1 MPWVLFD
8 FDGVIANSEA
18 AILLAMHDIARVK
31 GWPMVSSHALQTE
44 STRAL
49 MRRWG
54 IRFWHLPGL
63 VRMARKSL
71 AQHRHLIKPYPH
83 VLPALAWA
91 RDNAVRLGIVT
102 SNSPTLVRA
111 FLDEHLPQSG
121 FDVIKGD
128 VSLFGKHRAIK
139 RLLREHKVAPGRA
152 VYVGDEVRD
161 VQAAK
166 RAGVRACAVTWG
178 KERDAVL
185 LEASPTYIAR
195 NADDLRQVMAA
206 ACKLGSA

>member
-18 AILLAMHDIARVK
+18 ALILTLHDIARVK
-31 GWPMVSSHALQTE
+31 GWPMVSEHALQTE
-44 STRAL
+44 TTRAL

-54 IRFWHLPGL
+54 IRFWHIPGL
-63 VRMARKSL
+63 VRMARKAL
-71 AQHRHLIKPYPH
+71 VQHRHLIKPHAH
-83 VLPALAWA
+83 VLRPLAWA
-91 RDNAVRLGIVT
+91 RDQSIRLGIVT

-111 FLDEHLPQSG
+111 FLDEHLPDSG
-121 FDVIKGD
+121 IEVIKGN
-128 VSLFGKHRAIK
+128 VSLFGKHRAIR
-139 RLLREHKVAPGRA
+139 RLLHEKNISPARA

-161 VQAAK
+161 VIAAK

-185 LEASPTYIAR
+185 RAASPTYIAR
-195 NADDLRQVMAA
+195 NADDLREVMAA
-206 ACKLGSA
+206 AGQLAQ

>member
-18 AILLAMHDIARVK
+18 AMLLTMHDIARIK
-31 GWPMVSSHALQTE
+31 GWPMVSAHALQTQT
-44 STRAL
+44 TREL

-54 IRFWHLPGL
+54 VRFWHIPGL
-63 VRMARKSL
+63 VRMARQAL
-71 AQHRHLIKPYPH
+71 VHHRHLIKPHPH
-83 VLPALAWA
+83 ILPALAWA
-91 RDNAVRLGIVT
+91 RAESVRMAIVT

-121 FDVIKGD
+121 IEVIKGD
-128 VSLFGKHRAIK
+128 VSLFGKHRAI
-139 RLLREHKVAPGRA
+139 RRTMREHGIVPESA

-161 VQAAK
+161 VMAAK

-185 LEASPTYIAR
+185 LAASPTYIAR
-195 NADDLRQVMAA
+195 NAEDLCEVLAA
-206 ACKLGSA
+206 ACKD